1 MSTVATGEMYNW
13 IMETTALLMWDIYE
27 IHTTQTEIHGVM
39 LRGRIRKLGLEQGF
53 NVLCE
58 NATDEEKCVR
68 FAVLSH
74 EDAKIVTDYLKS
86 IIPDVTVVPVAESVR
101 NPVLS
106 KLKVNKDER
115 YIL

>member
-1 MSTVATGEMYNW
+1 MYNW

-58 NATDEEKCVR
+58 NASDEEKCVR
-68 FAVLSH
+68 FAVLRS
-74 EDAKIVTDYLKS
+74 EDAELVTNYLKH
-86 IIPDVTVVPVAESVR
+86 IIPDVAVERVAAAVG

-106 KLKVNKDER
+106 KLKVNQEER
-115 YIL
+115 YTL